1 MKYMPVALLA
11 LKEAEA
17 KKTKYMPVALL
28 ALKEAED
35 MLKRKE
41 RKTVVTAYNPPM
53 KIVATTSLD
62 VEEPDEEDE
71 EVEVLVRELLKEL
84 GIKG

>member
-28 ALKEAED
+28 ALKEAEE
-35 MLKRKE
+35 MSKRKE
-41 RKTVVTAYNPPM
+41 RKAVPPM

-62 VEEPDEEDE
+62 VEEPDEEDD
-71 EVEVLVRELLKEL
+71 EVEEIVRELLKEL